1 MHHNTS
7 SSKASNYMSGSKQG
21 IEIKRKN
28 TSIVGNGAM
37 KAKVPL
43 ISNFSKIS

>member
-1 MHHNTS
+1 MYTNTS
-7 SSKASNYMSGSKQG
+7 SSKQAGPKAG
-21 IEIKRKN
+21 IELKRKHS
-28 TSIVGNGAM
+28 SIVGNGAL